1 MQFLSLEKVATTL
14 LLLHKIEGGNPFPQ
28 LRILEIFAK
37 GELSLFC
44 SGPKGSHRT
53 KVRGPE
59 NETNAAYK
67 PHFVFFCDW
76 PEEKDLERFEI
87 SFEDGNG
94 NQLGTMVAEQKKGL
108 LQQYRTVACI
118 RDVWPE
124 ERTGLRKLPQ
134 WMEFHLQHGVEHF
147 LIYTV
152 NLDSQVL
159 VDLYEPYIKSGVATR
174 VHFNEE
180 VVGATA
186 DPESFHG
193 PIHAQLKGDC
203 LYRFKNHATWIFPA
217 IDTDEFI
224 NMKDGNLFEGGKVPE
239 DYAGSSWDAIVKK
252 SGLER
257 DRVHSIAFNVYRFAE
272 AEAGQME
279 LSSVR
284 RDPLLQQSCPKYVL
298 NADNVNTVFLHWAGS
313 WKSGTQSLA
322 VLDTDTLVLH
332 HYRRPSGL
340 VGADLGA
347 NTTDESM
354 QQYVPD
360 LSRTLARRFGEPAP
374 HFVTR
379 LSAVEPVP
387 FQTSKL
393 VDRETIHENAQKF
406 GGELQAGDP
415 ACDAWLSSIR
425 NLKGI
430 VRLDPPSEY
439 RF

>member
-1 MQFLSLEKVATTL
+1 MALETFLFSFVIFVFGLVHGGDTCDTCDGVELLQHTNSVREESGTWAYPRDWKTHRDLANVSGFQPITWGNVAGNDVVL
-14 LLLHKIEGGNPFPQ
+14 NFFSAVPVFGKGGNYIALLHKIEGGNPFPQ

-76 PEEKDLERFEI
+76 PEEEKDLERFEI

-180 VVGATA
+180 VVGA

-193 PIHAQLKGDC
+193 PIQAQLLGDC
-203 LYRFKNHATWIFPA
+203 LYRFKNHATWILPA

-252 SGLER
+252 VGW
-257 DRVHSIAFNVYRFAE
+257 
-272 AEAGQME
+272 
-279 LSSVR
+279 
-284 RDPLLQQSCPKYVL
+284 
-298 NADNVNTVFLHWAGS
+298 TVIEFI
-313 WKSGTQSLA
+313 Q
-322 VLDTDTLVLH
+322 
-332 HYRRPSGL
+332 
-340 VGADLGA
+340 
-347 NTTDESM
+347 
-354 QQYVPD
+354 
-360 LSRTLARRFGEPAP
+360 
-374 HFVTR
+374 
-379 LSAVEPVP
+379 
-387 FQTSKL
+387 
-393 VDRETIHENAQKF
+393 
-406 GGELQAGDP
+406 
-415 ACDAWLSSIR
+415 
-425 NLKGI
+425 
-430 VRLDPPSEY
+430 
-439 RF
+439 